1 MANYYDRYGKFR
13 YDANMKPVVGIT
25 IPQSTS
31 DKQVVYKQGSSRLD
45 KMSNMYYLNPYS
57 GWLIMLAN
65 PQFGGLEFNIPDL
78 SLIRIPYPYDSAI
91 QRYITELD
99 NHIKLYGE

>member
-13 YDANMKPVVGIT
+13 YDANMKPVIGIT
-25 IPQSTS
+25 IPVSTS

-91 QRYITELD
+91 QRYIIELD